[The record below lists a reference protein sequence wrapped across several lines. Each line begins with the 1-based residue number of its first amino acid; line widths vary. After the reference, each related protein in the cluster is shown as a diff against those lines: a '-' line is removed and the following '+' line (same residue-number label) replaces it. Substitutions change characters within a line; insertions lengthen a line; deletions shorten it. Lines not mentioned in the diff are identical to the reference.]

1 VFFAAHFLSDLL
13 TTAGMAKPK
22 AQFRQPLVSEHLM
35 LEHLQVRLLRRLGE
49 PSESARCDTS
59 IVEDHCWRSSA
70 RREGRG

>member
-22 AQFRQPLVSEHLM
+22 AQFRQPLVSEQLM
-35 LEHLQVRLLRRLGE
+35 LEHLQLRLLRRLGE
-49 PSESARCDTS
+49 PSESAPS

-70 RREGRG
+70 RRDGRG

>member
-22 AQFRQPLVSEHLM
+22 AQFRQPLMSEQLM
-35 LEHLQVRLLRRLGE
+35 LAHLQWRRLVE